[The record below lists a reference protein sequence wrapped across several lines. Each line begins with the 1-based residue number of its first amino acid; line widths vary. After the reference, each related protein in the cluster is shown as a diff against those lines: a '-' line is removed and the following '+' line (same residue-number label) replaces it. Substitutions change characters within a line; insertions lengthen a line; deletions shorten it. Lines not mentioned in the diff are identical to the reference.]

1 MNADRNYPLPRPA
14 EADPRFS
21 FGLAFDVARVIEQHG
36 YPPVTAGADLVE
48 LQQALF
54 VFLYADPET

>member
-1 MNADRNYPLPRPA
+1 MSEERNYPLPRTA
-14 EADPRFS
+14 EDPRFS

-36 YPPVTAGADLVE
+36 YPPIEAGLDLVE

-54 VFLYADPET
+54 AFLYSTGGD